1 MADEIT
7 VSGRI
12 QIRKGNLEHV
22 FAPSTLLVD
31 LASENAIGGNQ
42 VIGTNPES
50 LVYNSTDVS
59 ANGYAYFRNLSTD
72 ATVSINYATSTTAF
86 TAFVRLEPGE
96 FAIHRIAQTAIYA
109 QAATTTAVLQYY
121 ILSP

>member
-12 QIRKGNLEHV
+12 QIKKGNLEHL
-22 FAPSTLLVD
+22 FSPSALLVD

-50 LVYNSTDVS
+50 LVYNSTDVA
-59 ANGYAYFRNLSTD
+59 ANGYAYFRNLSTA
-72 ATVSINYATSTTAF
+72 ATVTINYATASSSY

-96 FAIHRIAQTAIYA
+96 FAIHRVAQTSIFA
-109 QAATTTAVLQYY
+109 QASSTTAVLQYY

>member
-7 VSGRI
+7 VAGRI
-12 QIRKGNLEHV
+12 SIKKGNLEQV

-31 LASENAIGGNQ
+31 LASENAVGGNQ

-50 LVYNSTDVS
+50 LVYNSTDVA
-59 ANGYAYFRNLSTD
+59 ANGYAYFRNLSTS
-72 ATVSINYATSTTAF
+72 ATITLNHATSTTAY

-96 FAIHRIAQTAIYA
+96 FAIHRVASTSIHA
-109 QAATTTAVLQYY
+109 QASTTTAVLQYL

>member
-1 MADEIT
+1 MADEVS

-22 FAPSTLLVD
+22 FAPSALLVD

-50 LVYNSTDVS
+50 LVYNATDVA
-59 ANGYAYFRNLSTD
+59 ANGYAYFRNLSTA
-72 ATVSINYATSTTAF
+72 ATIAINYATSTSAF

-96 FAIHRIAQTAIYA
+96 YAIHRVAQTAIYA
-109 QAATTTAVLQYY
+109 QASTTTAILQYY